1 MLEFISA
8 TFLWGNTSQL
18 KFKYNYII
26 DEPEG
31 GSSSPWTNTLE
42 LHREDFRTTNVIDW
56 EECFSSKTI
65 GTYIFL
71 SLMSYSLNIYLN

>member
-18 KFKYNYII
+18 KLKYNYII

-31 GSSSPWTNTLE
+31 GSSSP
-42 LHREDFRTTNVIDW
+42 
-56 EECFSSKTI
+56 
-65 GTYIFL
+65 
-71 SLMSYSLNIYLN
+71 